1 MEDAEGS
8 QEVKVGLN
16 VLCER
21 GRCPLRKRG
30 RELQ

>member
-21 GRCPLRKRG
+21 GRGPLCKRG
-30 RELQ
+30 RELK

>member
-1 MEDAEGS
+1 MRIAEGS
-8 QEVKVGLN
+8 QAVKVGLH